1 MTATQTAMQIF
12 EIKDDPASI
21 QGAER
26 PAGACP
32 MARCTC

>member
-12 EIKDDPASI
+12 ETKDDPAPI

-32 MARCTC
+32 TAHGIC